1 MSLAWRSQWLLCK
14 KAGSGGFGACFAEF
28 SRKGGVV
35 RLGHGLSA
43 SSKNQQLLVSLQTA
57 SLGFARA
64 RRRAAIRAIPRKV
77 VAHLLA
83 IPTAS
88 SALREL

>member
-1 MSLAWRSQWLLCK
+1 MRRR
-14 KAGSGGFGACFAEF
+14 ACVAEF
-28 SRKGGVV
+28 SRKDGTV
-35 RLGHGLSA
+35 RLGRDLCASAEKSTIASVLQAA
-43 SSKNQQLLVSLQTA
+43 SSIFCLAHGAERLSPV
-57 SLGFARA
+57 
-64 RRRAAIRAIPRKV
+64 PRKV

>member
-1 MSLAWRSQWLLCK
+1 MRRR
-14 KAGSGGFGACFAEF
+14 ACVAEF
-28 SRKGGVV
+28 SRKDGTV
-35 RLGHGLSA
+35 RLGRDLCASAEKSTIASVLQAA
-43 SSKNQQLLVSLQTA
+43 SSIFCLA
-57 SLGFARA
+57 HGAERA
-64 RRRAAIRAIPRKV
+64 VPRKV